1 MEPFIPQ
8 GERALVAR
16 YVRGL
21 IRRVPYTLY
30 VEPRIGDGMF
40 AYGVYPH
47 NAILNDVGT
56 GAANALRVIKNNIS
70 AFFNTVEELRKEP
83 INQNYIDHVKRAV
96 TYCANKNNYAF
107 IDENFYNLVEL
118 SQYLNDNNVLINS
131 GDNIEGCL
139 SNVERKNLVVIS
151 NPDLD
156 ENLLEMLE
164 ATKAYYILI
173 LTNSSDESIPL
184 ISSGL
189 EETSS
194 RCLKNFR

>member
-1 MEPFIPQ
+1 
-8 GERALVAR
+8 
-16 YVRGL
+16 
-21 IRRVPYTLY
+21 
-30 VEPRIGDGMF
+30 
-40 AYGVYPH
+40 
-47 NAILNDVGT
+47 
-56 GAANALRVIKNNIS
+56 
-70 AFFNTVEELRKEP
+70 
-83 INQNYIDHVKRAV
+83 
-96 TYCANKNNYAF
+96 
-107 IDENFYNLVEL
+107 LVEL